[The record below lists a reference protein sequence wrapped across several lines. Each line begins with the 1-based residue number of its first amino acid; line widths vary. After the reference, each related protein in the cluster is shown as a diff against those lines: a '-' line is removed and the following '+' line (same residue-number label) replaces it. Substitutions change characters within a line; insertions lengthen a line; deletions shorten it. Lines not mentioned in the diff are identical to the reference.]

1 MASYS
6 KAEQAE
12 RWWALEGDEMAYKAF
27 QIAMDLRKDQDYRER
42 RNLSNL
48 SMYQGN
54 TASSLYGSSYTPRS
68 KELEAESD
76 LEFNVSRA
84 GCDTV
89 HAEIAGRQKPMAKF
103 QTSDA
108 DWKIKRKAKK
118 LEKFCQGILRQHH
131 GQFLNG
137 WQLMESAFLDACI
150 FEAGVVKTY
159 YNAGKIH
166 YERHYSWE
174 LFVDPVEARYGE
186 PKNLYHIYQMDLD
199 CALYQFSEDPSLD
212 ISDEERE
219 KIRRC
224 ILSSETTNKD
234 VQAMSRNVRP
244 IEIVECWRLRISED
258 EPGKHVFLCNGKLL
272 YEEDWTRD
280 SFPFVR
286 MRWEQDRI
294 GYYGKSLVEQGASIH
309 SALTKNIKKMDERF
323 DLCGSKRTYYEE
335 GSVREQDL
343 EANEAEV
350 FVPYK
355 KGAVPPTE
363 TRPSPINEAELNW
376 TQFLGGSWYE
386 YTGVSEAKAT
396 ARKEPGVTAGVAIR
410 TVNDMQ
416 TVRFINRAKMYESAY
431 VELAQQSIICAKEAY
446 EAGLEV
452 KAGASKSDEI
462 DWADIDV
469 DIDLFDIQIAPA
481 SSLPSD
487 PAGRMQMTTELYSS
501 GIIGVDTYKQL
512 LGWPDLEKTM
522 NFLTSQRNYLE
533 KLFDKILDAD
543 EGEVEFVY
551 QDPNPYLINK
561 PDALLQA
568 SQCYFDAMYDE
579 APEVNQEAM
588 LRWVNALTKQ
598 LEMEAAAQAALAAPP
613 PEMGMGSDLGEPAA
627 RAPVAAGGPP
637 MQGPGGPPPA
647 M

>member
-1 MASYS
+1 MSSYS

-12 RWWALEGDEMAYKAF
+12 RWWALKGDEMAHKAF
-27 QIAMDLRKDQDYRER
+27 QIAMDLKQDQDYRER
-42 RNLSNL
+42 RCKQNL
-48 SMYQGN
+48 SMYEGSAV
-54 TASSLYGSSYTPRS
+54 TSLYTPRNQVS
-68 KELEAESD
+68 ADESELD
-76 LEFNVSRA
+76 FNVSRA

-103 QTSDA
+103 QTSDG
-108 DWKIKRKAKK
+108 DWRVKRKAKK

-131 GQFLNG
+131 GQFLTG

-150 FEAGVVKTY
+150 FEAGVVKTFY
-159 YNAGKIH
+159 QDGHIN

-174 LFVDPVEARYGE
+174 LFVDPVEARYGD
-186 PKNLYHIYQMDLD
+186 PKNLFHIYSMDLD
-199 CALYQFSEDPSLD
+199 SALYQFSEDPSLD
-212 ISDEERE
+212 ISDQERE
-219 KIRRC
+219 KVRRA
-224 ILSSETTNKD
+224 IVSAETSSKEEA
-234 VQAMSRNVRP
+234 AMSRNVRP
-244 IEIVECWRLRISED
+244 VEIVECWRLRISDE

-294 GYYGKSLVEQGASIH
+294 GYYGKSLVSQGASIH
-309 SALTKNIKKMDERF
+309 SALSKNIKKMDERF

-335 GSVREQDL
+335 GSIVDESVL
-343 EANEAEV
+343 ESNEAEV
-350 FVPYK
+350 LVPYR
-355 KGAVPPTE
+355 KGFRPPEE
-363 TRPSPINEAELNW
+363 TRPQPINESELNW

-446 EAGLEV
+446 DAGLTV
-452 KAGASKSDEI
+452 KAGASKSDQI

-487 PAGRMQMTTELYSS
+487 PAGRMQMTQELFEA
-501 GIIGVDTYKQL
+501 GIIGADTYKQL
-512 LGWPDLEKTM
+512 LGSK
-522 NFLTSQRNYLE
+522 NSLTS
-533 KLFDKILDAD
+533 
-543 EGEVEFVY
+543 
-551 QDPNPYLINK
+551 
-561 PDALLQA
+561 
-568 SQCYFDAMYDE
+568 C
-579 APEVNQEAM
+579 
-588 LRWVNALTKQ
+588 LTQMK
-598 LEMEAAAQAALAAPP
+598 AK
-613 PEMGMGSDLGEPAA
+613 A
-627 RAPVAAGGPP
+627 RRSTKTLTPT
-637 MQGPGGPPPA
+637 
-647 M
+647 